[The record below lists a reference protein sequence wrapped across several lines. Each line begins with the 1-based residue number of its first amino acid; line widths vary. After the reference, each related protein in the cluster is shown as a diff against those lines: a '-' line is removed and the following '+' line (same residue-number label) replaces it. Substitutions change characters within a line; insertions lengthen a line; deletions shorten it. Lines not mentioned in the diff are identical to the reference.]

1 MTLSKHACSSIV
13 ACALIA
19 SVPGASAHQADATP
33 AARGASSNGLRAGIA
48 VTNPGP
54 QSPTAAAFRIELQNT
69 GPSDFVLNLGYMLAN
84 GKFMVPSAVRLLLT
98 DAAGARRELHYVDRH
113 HAALAG
119 RMDDYIVALRNGAT
133 YSMDVSLTTYVSPAT
148 KEHTLTLPAGR
159 YRIAARFSGQGA
171 ATSNLDMAGVP
182 LLNFW
187 KGSVD
192 SGVLD
197 FEVAGGADDQRR
209 R

>member
-1 MTLSKHACSSIV
+1 MTLPKQACSSVFASI
-13 ACALIA
+13 LIA
-19 SVPGASAHQADATP
+19 TVSGAPTQQAQATP
-33 AARGASSNGLRAGIA
+33 AARGASTNGLRAGIA
-48 VTNPGP
+48 AINPGP

-84 GKFMVPSAVRLLLT
+84 GKFMIPSAVRLLLT
-98 DAAGARRELHYVDRH
+98 DAAGTRRELHFIDRQ
-113 HAALAG
+113 HAAIGG
-119 RMDDYIVALRNGAT
+119 RMDDYIVALRNGAA
-133 YSMDVSLTTYVSPAT
+133 YSMDVSLATYISPAT

-171 ATSNLDMAGVP
+171 ATSNLDMRGVP